1 MNVTFFDMFLGKV
14 VFLVPRYWLVH
25 ERRLSHDNKYQT
37 EQTCWDVKSQIYIL
51 MRFMKAEFE
60 DGPMLPVTALRRIS
74 GATYSGVPQMLLV
87 LCFTYLDRPKSTILM
102 WPLESRRIF
111 SGLRSLEWLAFSHAN
126 VKDNWPVHD
135 VETVKVWKSWHHLCC
150 EELSNRNTESG
161 QSFKGIS

>member
-1 MNVTFFDMFLGKV
+1 MFLGKL
-14 VFLVPRYWLVH
+14 VFLVGRHWLVH

-102 WPLESRRIF
+102 
-111 SGLRSLEWLAFSHAN
+111 
-126 VKDNWPVHD
+126 
-135 VETVKVWKSWHHLCC
+135 
-150 EELSNRNTESG
+150 
-161 QSFKGIS
+161 